1 MEGNDLVADLDAFLA
16 SHEAELVEFRR
27 DLHANPETGY
37 NEHRT
42 TRRVALRLAAAGLR
56 PVILPKGTG
65 LIVDVGTDV
74 YAERSVVALRADI
87 DALPMADE
95 KNVPYMS
102 TVPGVCHACGHDVH
116 TTILLGTGL
125 FLAQQAAAGLLPGR
139 VRLIFQPSEEL
150 GTGALDVLAAGG
162 LASVG
167 RAFALHC
174 DPRLDAGQL
183 GVRTGAITAACDK
196 VTVRVTGPGG
206 HTARPHLTADL
217 VFALGKIVTELPAA
231 LSRRVDPRS
240 SLSLV
245 WGHVSA
251 GSAPNAIPD
260 VGVVTGTVRT
270 LDDEAWHGAPDLLK
284 ELISG
289 VASAYGVTAELDYE
303 RNVPPTVND
312 PESAAIFAAAG
323 TAVLGEGG
331 VVHTPQSLGG
341 EDFAWV
347 LESVPGALAR
357 LGTRVP
363 GSADQFDLH
372 QPTFDVDERAIGVGV
387 KVMAATAFTAL
398 WDEGAAQPV
407 PPAQSASPRRPD
419 AYSASVRRPDAYSAS
434 ARRPDAHP
442 AGAYPAG
449 AYPAEAYPAEAY
461 PPDAYPPVTSGSDA
475 YPAEAYQSEAYP
487 PDAYPVG
494 AAPAEAYQATRE
506 AYPAPHG
513 DAYSAPRDA
522 SPDAYPAPG
531 DAFSAASADSYQPSD
546 VYSAGVY
553 KPSAHP
559 SDLYPATV
567 QSVQPQ
573 QYRQPRQYRQ
583 PQSPRAVGA

>member
-1 MEGNDLVADLDAFLA
+1 VLVQTVLVQIGGVGSLEGNDLVADLDGFLA

-65 LIVDVGTDV
+65 LVVDVGTDI

-87 DALPMADE
+87 DALPMTDE
-95 KNVPYMS
+95 KNVPYAS

-125 FLAQQAAAGLLPGR
+125 VLAQQAAAGVLPGR

-162 LASVG
+162 LSSVG

-174 DPRLDAGQL
+174 DPRLDAGLL

-251 GSAPNAIPD
+251 GNAPNAIPD
-260 VGVVTGTVRT
+260 VGLATGTIRC

-284 ELISG
+284 ELIDS
-289 VASAYGVTAELDYE
+289 VAAAYGVTAELDYE

-312 PESAAIFAAAG
+312 PESAAMFSAAG
-323 TAVLGEGG
+323 TAVLGAAA

-341 EDFAWV
+341 EDFAWL

-363 GSADQFDLH
+363 GTAQQFDLH

-387 KVMAATAFTAL
+387 RVMAATAITAL
-398 WDEGAAQPV
+398 WDEAAA
-407 PPAQSASPRRPD
+407 PPT
-419 AYSASVRRPDAYSAS
+419 AS
-434 ARRPDAHP
+434 AHEPDTYPSGAH
-442 AGAYPAG
+442 AS
-449 AYPAEAYPAEAY
+449 
-461 PPDAYPPVTSGSDA
+461 DAYPSAAYPSAAYPSAAYPSGAHASDA
-475 YPAEAYQSEAYP
+475 YPADVYT
-487 PDAYPVG
+487 
-494 AAPAEAYQATRE
+494 AAA
-506 AYPAPHG
+506 H
-513 DAYSAPRDA
+513 
-522 SPDAYPAPG
+522 
-531 DAFSAASADSYQPSD
+531 PSD
-546 VYSAGVY
+546 VYPAA
-553 KPSAHP
+553 AHP
-559 SDLYPATV
+559 SDVYPAAAHPSALYPADAR
-567 QSVQPQ
+567 SVEAYSAGAQPS
-573 QYRQPRQYRQ
+573 QYRQPRQ
-583 PQSPRAVGA
+583 PQSSRIVGA